1 MGKEL
6 EIAKQINK
14 EITETLFPD
23 NPDRPLV
30 SEVFNKHNPN
40 MRMENNNQVYFEE
53 HEFYEVFE
61 NICNNNIKD
70 VDENKVLENLKI
82 PSYNFD
88 YLPNSILDLLVENKY
103 FATKEIIERELYLS
117 YYKNIL
123 LDLDKDEQINK
134 IVNELGKLLKRG

>member
-1 MGKEL
+1 
-6 EIAKQINK
+6 
-14 EITETLFPD
+14 
-23 NPDRPLV
+23 
-30 SEVFNKHNPN
+30 

-88 YLPNSILDLLVENKY
+88 YLPNSILDILLENKY